1 MENFLN
7 TLNEKILIID
17 YTGKILFLNKSLLIQ
32 LGYKPNEIINKNILS
47 LTFTK
52 DINAFLLKDTPLKNF
67 YIYFLKILFQL
78 NLISIPLE
86 VYIKIL
92 ISIFIKLENYT
103 DNITCDNHKNFIF
116 NNKDNIKKFERIDK
130 SLTLKNNYE
139 IDIAKSNVQLNS
151 IDNLL
156 KQNLDCTNEFT
167 FFNEL
172 SDAISESFLIV
183 MNFMLGYTLMNH

>member
-52 DINAFLLKDTPLKNF
+52 DINAFLLKDTPLKNL
-67 YIYFLKILFQL
+67 YI
-78 NLISIPLE
+78 ISKNSFPIEFNINTSRGL
-86 VYIKIL
+86 YKNTD
-92 ISIFIKLENYT
+92 SIFIKLENYT

-116 NNKDNIKKFERIDK
+116 NNKDNIKN
-130 SLTLKNNYE
+130 LKE
-139 IDIAKSNVQLNS
+139 
-151 IDNLL
+151 
-156 KQNLDCTNEFT
+156 
-167 FFNEL
+167 
-172 SDAISESFLIV
+172 
-183 MNFMLGYTLMNH
+183 

>member
-52 DINAFLLKDTPLKNF
+52 DINAFLLKDTPLKNLL
-67 YIYFLKILFQL
+67 FLKILSQL

-92 ISIFIKLENYT
+92 IAYLLSLKIILIISLVIIIKILYL
-103 DNITCDNHKNFIF
+103 I
-116 NNKDNIKKFERIDK
+116 IKI
-130 SLTLKNNYE
+130 
-139 IDIAKSNVQLNS
+139 I
-151 IDNLL
+151 
-156 KQNLDCTNEFT
+156 
-167 FFNEL
+167 
-172 SDAISESFLIV
+172 
-183 MNFMLGYTLMNH
+183 

>member
-52 DINAFLLKDTPLKNF
+52 DINAFLLKDTPLKNL
-67 YIYFLKILFQL
+67 YIISKNSFPID
-78 NLISIPLE
+78 LISIPLE

-92 ISIFIKLENYT
+92 IAYLLSLKIILIISLVIIIKILYL
-103 DNITCDNHKNFIF
+103 I
-116 NNKDNIKKFERIDK
+116 IKI
-130 SLTLKNNYE
+130 
-139 IDIAKSNVQLNS
+139 I
-151 IDNLL
+151 
-156 KQNLDCTNEFT
+156 
-167 FFNEL
+167 
-172 SDAISESFLIV
+172 
-183 MNFMLGYTLMNH
+183 